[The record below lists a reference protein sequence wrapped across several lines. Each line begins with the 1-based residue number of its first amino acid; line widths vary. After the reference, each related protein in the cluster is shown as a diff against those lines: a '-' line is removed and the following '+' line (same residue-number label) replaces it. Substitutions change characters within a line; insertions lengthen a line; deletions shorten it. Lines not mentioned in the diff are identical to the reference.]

1 MLTFMALPDISLRC
15 ADIVRQP
22 GSPAFG
28 FFGLRIIDSC
38 QFAPMQ
44 QNLTFEDALS
54 GGPPTTPKS
63 SASDSARSSTS
74 AATTNP
80 LQAAVRHRVKENNVL
95 LKSLKLT
102 NFLSFSE
109 SAQALA
115 LRPLNVVI
123 GPNGSGKSNLME
135 AIDLIR
141 SAPSTSEKSN
151 LLATI
156 RDGGGVRDWLWKGAL
171 ETPHAT
177 IDATFDNPDPK
188 MAVDLRYAIS
198 FSEIGQRFEVLDE
211 RVENERPDAGHNKP
225 YFYYRFRNGHG
236 VLNVKGDERRLQRED
251 IDPTASIL
259 SQRKDPDQYPE
270 LTYLGNVF
278 GKIRLYREWS
288 FGRYTSP
295 RMPQKADLPN
305 DLLEPDASNLGLV
318 LNRLRR
324 DPGIKRKLLDALRAL
339 YDGID
344 DFDVQIEGGTV
355 QVFFQEGRYI
365 VPATRL
371 SDGTLRYLC
380 LLAILCHPN
389 PPPLICIE
397 EPELGLHPD
406 VLPTLA
412 SLLKD
417 AAGRTQLIVT
427 THSDVLVDALTDQP
441 EAIVVAERTA
451 AGTTLTRLD
460 AAKLE
465 PWLEKYR
472 LGQLWTRGEIGG
484 TRW

>member
-1 MLTFMALPDISLRC
+1 M
-15 ADIVRQP
+15 
-22 GSPAFG
+22 
-28 FFGLRIIDSC
+28 
-38 QFAPMQ
+38 
-44 QNLTFEDALS
+44 
-54 GGPPTTPKS
+54 
-63 SASDSARSSTS
+63 
-74 AATTNP
+74 
-80 LQAAVRHRVKENNVL
+80 L

-102 NFLSFSE
+102 NFLSFGE
-109 SAQALA
+109 SAQVLE

-123 GPNGSGKSNLME
+123 GPNGSGKSNLIE

-141 SAPSTSEKSN
+141 STPSTSEKSN
-151 LLATI
+151 LLAAI
-156 RDGGGVRDWLWKGAL
+156 RDGGGVRDWLWKGAIK
-171 ETPHAT
+171 TPHAT
-177 IDATFDNPDPK
+177 IDAVFDNPR
-188 MAVDLRYAIS
+188 ASQNLRYVLS
-198 FSEIGQRFEVLDE
+198 FSEVGQRFEILDE
-211 RVENERPDAGHNKP
+211 RVEHEQPDYGHTNP
-225 YFYYRFRNGHG
+225 YFYYRFQNGHG
-236 VLNVKGDERRLQRED
+236 VLNIKGNERRLQHED
-251 IDPTASIL
+251 IDSTASIL

-270 LTYLGNVF
+270 LTWLGNSF
-278 GKIRLYREWS
+278 GKMRLYREWT
-288 FGRYTSP
+288 FGRYTTP
-295 RMPQKADLPN
+295 RLPQKADLPN

-324 DPGIKRKLLDALRAL
+324 DPEVKKKLLDALRAL

-355 QVFFQEGRYI
+355 QVFFQEGKYI

-412 SLLKD
+412 DLLKD
-417 AAGRTQLIVT
+417 ASDRTQLIVT

-441 EAIVVAERTA
+441 EAVIVAERGPQ
-451 AGTTLTRLD
+451 GTTLTRLD
-460 AAKLE
+460 ADKLK